1 MMDPR
6 PEDHVAITNLLARY
20 CLCLDHDDV
29 EGWVALF
36 TPDGT
41 FEVYGRSFDG
51 HDGLRAMARASPGGL
66 HLGGPPVVEMID
78 VARARTTQNLLFVN
92 REDGS
97 SRSALYNDEV
107 VRTPEGWRIAKR
119 RCQFIVAD
127 GLSDR
132 PSN

>member
-1 MMDPR
+1 
-6 PEDHVAITNLLARY
+6 
-20 CLCLDHDDV
+20 
-29 EGWVALF
+29 
-36 TPDGT
+36 
-41 FEVYGRSFDG
+41 
-51 HDGLRAMARASPGGL
+51 
-66 HLGGPPVVEMID
+66 VVEMID